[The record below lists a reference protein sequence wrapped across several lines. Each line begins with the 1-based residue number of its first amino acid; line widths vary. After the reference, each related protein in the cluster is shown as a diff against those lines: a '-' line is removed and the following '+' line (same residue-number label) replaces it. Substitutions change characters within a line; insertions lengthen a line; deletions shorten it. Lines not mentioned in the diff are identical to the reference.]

1 MTMLT
6 VIQYDLHPNEE
17 QREALLGLCA
27 DYADLRNRMLG
38 AVSQYTM
45 VDIETLSAAVNELL
59 DGEDGIP
66 TRYVSL
72 AERSVIWHLKRN
84 PEVKFDAWYSVDLD
98 VAVATPTLVGTL
110 PDNPRLAMSIKCF
123 HTKKRERL
131 VVPCSWKT
139 MPNMAPASKIGGAV
153 LQHDNGYDWT
163 VLVTVEVP
171 SDN

>member
-6 VIQYDLHPNEE
+6 VVQYSLSPNEE
-17 QREALLGLCA
+17 QRQALLGLCG

-38 AVSQYTM
+38 AVSQYTT
-45 VDIETLSAAVNELL
+45 VDIRTLSAAVNELL
-59 DGEDGIP
+59 DGEEGIP
-66 TRYVSL
+66 TRYISL

-98 VAVATPTLVGTL
+98 AAVATPTLIGTISKTI
-110 PDNPRLAMSIKCF
+110 PQLAMSIKMF

-131 VVPCSWKT
+131 LVPCSYKST
-139 MPNMAPASKIGGAV
+139 TMAPASKVGGAV
-153 LQHDNGYDWT
+153 LQHDNGYEWT

-171 SDN
+171 N